1 MDTSTDVMEESD
13 RARDGARPH
22 PPPATVADALEGGDR
37 RLKLR
42 KSASGRTHSR
52 QVPTTGPD
60 HRTGGRSPLLSLPLL
75 LLPPGKPQ
83 THNAHERRKNRT
95 HGRGGHKRE
104 LRWGGSRARSAHG
117 ANLK

>member
-60 HRTGGRSPLLSLPLL
+60 HRTGGRSPLPSLPLL
-75 LLPPGKPQ
+75 LLLPSLLLLLLLPALLLLLLPPGLPQ
-83 THNAHERRKNRT
+83 THTRTRKS
-95 HGRGGHKRE
+95 H
-104 LRWGGSRARSAHG
+104 
-117 ANLK
+117 